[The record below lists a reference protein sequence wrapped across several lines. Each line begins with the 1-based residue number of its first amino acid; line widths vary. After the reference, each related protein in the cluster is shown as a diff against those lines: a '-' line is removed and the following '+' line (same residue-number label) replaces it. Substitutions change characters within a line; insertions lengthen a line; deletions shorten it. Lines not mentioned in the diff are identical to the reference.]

1 MSSFLIIIGVFT
13 LIITIAIFYIGLSE
27 TLLGVASWGFAGMI
41 ASGVII
47 GFGLFFDSSIEGT
60 IKDIK
65 ANNIIFIDEDKQVWV
80 YETNEYVVNEYK
92 IGDTIELIRE
102 EVVLYEDYKTKE
114 K

>member
-1 MSSFLIIIGVFT
+1 MSSFVIIIGVFT
-13 LIITIAIFYIGLSE
+13 LIITSIIFCIGLVE
-27 TLLGVASWGFAGMI
+27 KLLGAALWGLVGII

-47 GFGLFFDSSIEGT
+47 GFGLFFNSLVEGT

-80 YETNEYVVNEYK
+80 YETNEYVINEYK
-92 IGDTIELIRE
+92 IGDTIGLIRE
-102 EVVLYEDYKTKE
+102 EVVLYEDYKTEE

>member
-1 MSSFLIIIGVFT
+1 MSSFLIIIGAFT
-13 LIITIAIFYIGLSE
+13 LIITSIIFFIGLAE
-27 TLLGVASWGFAGMI
+27 NLLKAALWGLVGII
-41 ASGVII
+41 ASGVMI
-47 GFGLFFDSSIEGT
+47 GFGLFFSSLVEGT

-92 IGDTIELIRE
+92 IGDTIGLIRE
-102 EVVLYEDYKTKE
+102 EVILYEDYKTKE

>member
-1 MSSFLIIIGVFT
+1 MSSFVIIIGVFT
-13 LIITIAIFYIGLSE
+13 LIITSIIFCIGLVE
-27 TLLGVASWGFAGMI
+27 KLLRAALWGLVGII

-47 GFGLFFDSSIEGT
+47 GFGLFFNSLVEGT

-80 YETNEYVVNEYK
+80 YETNEYVINEYK
-92 IGDTIELIRE
+92 IGDTIGLIRE
-102 EVVLYEDYKTKE
+102 EVVLYEDYKTEE